1 MLPVIGA
8 DSTHTRDELPQS
20 SLAGGLRPTL
30 PSGPESGGLA
40 RTSDLGLYSNQPK
53 QAAPVSEMLRDLVQ

>member
-1 MLPVIGA
+1 MLPVIGV

-20 SLAGGLRPTL
+20 SLANGPRPTL

-40 RTSDLGLYSNQPK
+40 RTSGLGLISNQPK
-53 QAAPVSEMLRDLVQ
+53 QAAAVSEMLQDLVQ

>member
-1 MLPVIGA
+1 MIGA

-20 SLAGGLRPTL
+20 SLASGPRPTL

-40 RTSDLGLYSNQPK
+40 RTGGLGLYSNQPK
-53 QAAPVSEMLRDLVQ
+53 QAAPMSEMFQDLVQ